1 MTHEPVFTP
10 RNSQYEIET
19 RRVFDQA
26 PFIRLLGAELDG
38 FHPGQCKTTLVLR
51 PDHQQQDG
59 FVHAGVQATLAD
71 HTAGIAGV
79 TLVAEGERVLT
90 AEFKINLLRAAS
102 GQKLECEAQVLRPGR
117 RLIVVES
124 EVFACTSEARSLVAK
139 ATVTLAVVSD
149 NKES

>member
-1 MTHEPVFTP
+1 MSEEQVFTP
-10 RNSQYEIET
+10 RNPEYEIET

-26 PFIRLLGAELDG
+26 PFIRLLGAELCA
-38 FHPGQCKTTLVLR
+38 FRPGHCETRLVLR
-51 PDHQQQDG
+51 EDHQQQDG

-71 HTAGIAGV
+71 HTAGIAGA
-79 TLVAEGERVLT
+79 TLVGEGERVLT

-102 GQKLECEAQVLRPGR
+102 GEHLECIAQVLRPGR
-117 RLIVVES
+117 RLIVTES
-124 EVFACTSEARSLVAK
+124 EVFAVEGSKRSLVAK